1 MGGRSGGGEALTGG
15 RTATGGQD
23 RFSSAQLES
32 FLRWLRES
40 EEQLRMAQQDEQDC
54 NAQTQ
59 DILHRLELSE
69 DGYHETARLG
79 KLLRRVRRKRR
90 KAKNEI
96 DVLSPAVAWAQEN
109 QPSVKSLERL
119 LGALRKAE
127 QRQAIRF
134 YTNKTDILEGME

>member
-1 MGGRSGGGEALTGG
+1 MTGG

-40 EEQLRMAQQDEQDC
+40 EAQLRMAQQDEQDC

-79 KLLRRVRRKRR
+79 KLLRRVRQRR
-90 KAKNEI
+90 RTAKDAVEI
-96 DVLSPAVAWAQEN
+96 ASLPAGWAQKN
-109 QPSVKSLERL
+109 KDVTGSLERL
-119 LGALRKAE
+119 LGAMRKAE
-127 QRQAIRF
+127 ERQKIRE
-134 YTNKTDILEGME
+134 YTPRTDIWEEDKLGLQ

>member
-1 MGGRSGGGEALTGG
+1 MTGG

-90 KAKNEI
+90 KAKDEI
-96 DVLSPAVAWAQEN
+96 DVLSPAVAWARNPVAAWMEM
-109 QPSVKSLERL
+109 PDGKGVK
-119 LGALRKAE
+119 
-127 QRQAIRF
+127 
-134 YTNKTDILEGME
+134 